1 MELAM
6 QALFNDM
13 LQKHAGTPPHR
24 QLPEMLELKSA
35 APTAARPLLQRGPYC
50 RARPLLQ
57 RGLLQ
62 ELAKRFS
69 VMFGLDAVKNREALT
84 ALHRAGIAFAALE
97 QAGGSG
103 PPPRLLFLEA
113 LAEFSGK
120 LLRQDK
126 RHVLRCLDAR
136 LGGALPG
143 AGAGRADDWAAL
155 LAYRGSLL
163 TDAPDDRP
171 PPARRHYARRVR
183 GQNEDEEGDD
193 NVESD
198 QEQPG

>member
-1 MELAM
+1 MS
-6 QALFNDM
+6 
-13 LQKHAGTPPHR
+13 R
-24 QLPEMLELKSA
+24 V
-35 APTAARPLLQRGPYC
+35 
-50 RARPLLQ
+50 
-57 RGLLQ
+57 LQ

-97 QAGGSG
+97 APGGGSG

-143 AGAGRADDWAAL
+143 AGRADDWAAL

-163 TDAPDDRP
+163 TDAPDERP
-171 PPARRHYARRVR
+171 PPARRHYARRPR
-183 GQNEDEEGDD
+183 TYRPPPASRRGSEPFHITYRCFAGGQNEDEEADD